1 MDVAALSTGPFI
13 ASAMAAAALLVEWA
27 LRRRTADG
35 RHHRDGAGA
44 PATAPK
50 ASRGSWIWRVA
61 VGTVLLVSSGAAVL
75 ALASRS
81 TAHATTHATVTA
93 TAPTMAGMTM
103 AATPAATTTP
113 APNLAVATT
122 APAPHALVQA
132 ELPPVAAGD
141 VFRTT
146 ITAEES
152 SISIAPGVSYK
163 AWTFNGT
170 APGPVIHVRQGQRV
184 VITFRNNT
192 TMPHSLDLHAA
203 RVRADVAFGDVA
215 PGESRTISFVADD
228 AGAWLYHCVTAPA
241 LMHIANGM
249 YGALIVDP
257 ARPLP
262 RAAHEFVLVASEWYL
277 NGSGKD
283 APASIDWNKAMAMQ
297 PDIATFNGY
306 ANQYADHPLHVKPHQ
321 RLRFYVLNA
330 GPNIVLPFHLV
341 GGIFDRAYQDG
352 DLTHWLTGVQTTD
365 VPSGGAAAFD
375 AHFDTPGVFGFVNHS
390 FASVDKGEIGA
401 IDVGD
406 VHGTMTH

>member
-1 MDVAALSTGPFI
+1 MDAAALSTGPFI

-27 LRRRTADG
+27 LRRRTASD
-35 RHHRDGAGA
+35 RRHRDDAE
-44 PATAPK
+44 APK

-81 TAHATTHATVTA
+81 TAQATTQAAVTA
-93 TAPTMAGMTM
+93 TAATPPTMAGMTM
-103 AATPAATTTP
+103 AATPATP

-122 APAPHALVQA
+122 APAPHALAQA

-152 SISIAPGVSYK
+152 TISIAPGVSYR

-203 RVRADVAFGDVA
+203 RVRADVAFADIA
-215 PGESRTISFVADD
+215 PGESKTISFVADD
-228 AGAWLYHCVTAPA
+228 PGAWLYHCVTAPA

-262 RAAHEFVLVASEWYL
+262 HAAHEYALVASEWYL

-306 ANQYADHPLHVKPHQ
+306 AGEYADHPLHVQPGE

-330 GPNIVLPFHLV
+330 GPNLVTPFHLV
-341 GGIFDRAYQDG
+341 GGIFDRVYQDG
-352 DLTHWLTGVQTTD
+352 DMTHWLSGVQTTD
-365 VPSGGAAAFD
+365 VPSGGAAVFE

-390 FASVDKGEIGA
+390 FAMVDKGQIGA

-406 VHGTMTH
+406 VHGTMSH